1 MKLSKIWGL
10 PERQV
15 LIYSMNKTE
24 GETGSQNIGILP
36 GPVFARNCVVWP
48 QAGQF
53 TFQMPLSCFLTCQ
66 RWSWFRKYLK
76 SCAETRLLG
85 HAGTHNFPHS
95 LLLSMATW
103 RALATEIWEEV
114 IGSASQPEHE
124 SQVSSHILLLWG
136 CCALN
141 HVPPNFLCGSP
152 NPLPPNV
159 ILFGNRVVVDVIS

>member
-95 LLLSMATW
+95 LLLSMATSSGHRNMRGGHRKRFSA
-103 RALATEIWEEV
+103 RAWKPGFQSHSSPLGVLCI
-114 IGSASQPEHE
+114 E
-124 SQVSSHILLLWG
+124 SCTSKFPMWKS
-136 CCALN
+136 
-141 HVPPNFLCGSP
+141 
-152 NPLPPNV
+152 
-159 ILFGNRVVVDVIS
+159 